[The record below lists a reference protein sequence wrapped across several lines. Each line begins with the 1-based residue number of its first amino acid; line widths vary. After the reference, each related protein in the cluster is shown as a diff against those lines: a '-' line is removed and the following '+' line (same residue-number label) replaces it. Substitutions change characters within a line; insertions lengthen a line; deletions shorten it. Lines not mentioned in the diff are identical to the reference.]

1 MGYDASP
8 IFKAYVQLI
17 RENLAVD
24 TLIEREPMDR
34 ELLERIY
41 ELVLETVMTSGQE
54 IIIASNRY
62 PAELVKSKF
71 MKLNS
76 GHVEYVVDSL
86 KSNTTKVRNIKK
98 YLLAALF
105 NAPSTISGYYQAEVN
120 HDMPQFA
127 RVR

>member
-1 MGYDASP
+1 MGYDASS

-34 ELLERIY
+34 ELLEGIY

-71 MKLNS
+71 MNLNS

-86 KSNTTKVRNIKK
+86 KSNTTKVHNIKK